1 MAESCRLADF
11 LLFSARVYDRL
22 FIRHFEAFGGLS
34 LLIAMTALLA
44 LGALV
49 WRGQLPVRLVLTVLA
64 GIWLWVGASFLWWL
78 YLPINW
84 AIGGWLPL
92 FGLQALLLAG
102 IAWRARPTL
111 RPTRRGESVPT
122 AMLLLGGLLLWPLLT
137 AGIDWRSAAVFGAAP
152 DPTALLS
159 LGLLP
164 LLDGRARWLLL
175 PIPALWCGFSGA
187 TLLALERSISGG
199 FLLASPLLAIA
210 ACWLSGR
217 PARA

>member
-1 MAESCRLADF
+1 MAEGYRLADF

-22 FIRHFEAFGGLS
+22 FVRHFEAFGALS
-34 LLIAMTALLA
+34 LLIALAALLA

-49 WRGQLPVRLVLTVLA
+49 WRGQLPGRPVLAALA
-64 GIWLWVGASFLWWL
+64 GIWLWVGASFLWRL

-84 AIGGWLPL
+84 AIGWWLPL

-102 IAWRARPTL
+102 VAWRMRPTL
-111 RPTRRGESVPT
+111 SLSPRIEIAAAAALV
-122 AMLLLGGLLLWPLLT
+122 LGGLLLWPLLT
-137 AGIDWRSAAVFGAAP
+137 AEADWRSAAVFGAAP

-164 LLDGRARWLLL
+164 LVERRARWLLL

-187 TLLALERSISGG
+187 TLLAMERSIGGG
-199 FLLASPLLAIA
+199 FLLAAPLMAVA
-210 ACWLSGR
+210 SCWRAGR